1 VGYPTSPVNLKNSRR
16 NPMKFDAKTQKPKSA
31 VQPQAGANWE
41 DCIVEELSDEAAA
54 TVSGG
59 RVYRVMTSE
68 DIRNIDWSIGIG

>member
-1 VGYPTSPVNLKNSRR
+1 
-16 NPMKFDAKTQKPKSA
+16 MKFDAKTQKPKSA

-59 RVYRVMTSE
+59 RMPWRITSAE
-68 DIRNIDWSIGIG
+68 EAGWLLAQGGGIG